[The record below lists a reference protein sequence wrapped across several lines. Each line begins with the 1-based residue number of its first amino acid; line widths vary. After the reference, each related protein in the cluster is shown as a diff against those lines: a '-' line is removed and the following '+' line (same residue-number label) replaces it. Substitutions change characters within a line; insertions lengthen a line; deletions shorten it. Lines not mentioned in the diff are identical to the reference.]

1 MGISGERL
9 GESTALYRKLDS
21 FGLRW
26 PNDRVDAQNMRL
38 FARFLLDRVQARIL
52 PYVSTVM
59 VLMVRVRGDSYGIP
73 SAEVV
78 EIIRAVA
85 VSPLPGSPTV
95 ISGIINLRGEMVVV
109 IDPAVRFGM
118 PDKPVTPDD
127 NFVIVKTPKRVIAVR
142 VDTAEDLLDIDDEV
156 LTAATAAS
164 PTVGKLKGIASMPD
178 GALVIYDAAA
188 FLGAAEEEAIEEALL
203 TVSQTA

>member
-1 MGISGERL
+1 
-9 GESTALYRKLDS
+9 
-21 FGLRW
+21 
-26 PNDRVDAQNMRL
+26 MRL
-38 FARFLLDRVQARIL
+38 FARFPFDRVQARIL
-52 PYVSTVM
+52 PYVSIVM

-73 SAEVV
+73 SADVV

-118 PDKPVTPDD
+118 PDEAVKPEN
-127 NFVIVKTPKRVIAVR
+127 NFVIVKAPNRVIAVR
-142 VDTAEDLLDIDDEV
+142 VDIAEDLLDVDDAE

-164 PTVGKLKGIASMPD
+164 PTLGKLKGIASMPD
-178 GALVIYDAAA
+178 GALVIYDIAA
-188 FLGAAEEEAIEEALL
+188 FLGEAEEEAIEEALL